1 MGMEKKGYK
10 LVVVQG
16 VKGGVGNS
24 TVTANLAVS
33 LKKIGHDVIV
43 FDLCKNNDLRLHFG
57 MGLDRCDGLH
67 QGLISDES
75 WTDFAYEDKNNVVF
89 FPYGHIKQSDLH
101 LLNFLSP
108 NYINNILEQ
117 IDFESK
123 ETIVLIDFPT
133 YISLDDAQLSLKYD
147 LKINVGT
154 CEVSS
159 YSTFTSLIK
168 HFTDTDLYVFNR
180 YNPERRLESDIRTL
194 ISSEFNQSKI
204 LGVIFED
211 EFVHQAL
218 AQNTTIVDLNE
229 YTKSSKDFYHLAMKL
244 SSMLFASSGE

>member
-1 MGMEKKGYK
+1 MAKKDYK
-10 LVVVQG
+10 FVVVQG

-33 LKKIGHDVIV
+33 LKKIGHDVV
-43 FDLCKNNDLRLHFG
+43 AFDLCKNNDLRLHFG

-67 QGLISDES
+67 QGLISDKPWIDS
-75 WTDFAYEDKNNVVF
+75 AFEDRNSVVF
-89 FPYGHIKQSDLH
+89 FPFGKIKQSDLF
-101 LLNFLSP
+101 LLNSLPP
-108 NYINNILEQ
+108 NYINNILDQ
-117 IDFESK
+117 IDFESE
-123 ETIVLIDFPT
+123 ETIVLIDYPA
-133 YISLDDAQLSLKYD
+133 YISLKDTPLSLKYD

-159 YSTFTSLIK
+159 YSTFTSLAK
-168 HFTDTDLYVFNR
+168 HFTDTDMYIFNR
-180 YNPERRLESDIRTL
+180 YNPERKLESDIRTL
-194 ISSEFNQSKI
+194 ISSEFNQSKL

-229 YTKSSKDFYHLAMKL
+229 YTKSSKDFYHIAMKL